1 MVYYQYFKYLETW
14 ILQYCIIISV
24 FHLSFHTNYE
34 FVYIRS
40 NLQSIIYVQ
49 KCKDY
54 TSGCYPIC
62 VTYEYTEL
70 SNVECY
76 MSKIIALYCYLIYSE
91 GWISHYYII
100 IYVFHLCLTNYE
112 IWYISKWDY
121 RSRRT
126 MKRIELEMYSID
138 CIIFWIQLYVILDS
152 YG

>member
-1 MVYYQYFKYLETW
+1 MYKNVKITLAAA
-14 ILQYCIIISV
+14 ILYVLLVNIQNSLT
-24 FHLSFHTNYE
+24 LSA
-34 FVYIRS
+34 
-40 NLQSIIYVQ
+40 
-49 KCKDY
+49 
-54 TSGCYPIC
+54 IC
-62 VTYEYTEL
+62 
-70 SNVECY
+70 
-76 MSKIIALYCYLIYSE
+76 KIIALYCYLIYSE

-126 MKRIELEMYSID
+126 MKRMELEMYSID